1 MCPGHVPGSRSETV
15 RERSTT
21 RAEASAF
28 RSILLL
34 SLECFEKPIGL
45 EAQLL
50 RVGEDADDYLRP
62 ASCGSILPFVAYSD
76 DRRAASG
83 GQGGSYDDAPAA
95 SRAKGGGELG
105 GDVAPQGRVELLA
118 DEGGFAH
125 RARRL
130 EDPLGGEAGRPRA
143 RVGVEGDGDLHPGWL
158 ASTGGD

>member
-34 SLECFEKPIGL
+34 SLECFEKPVSL

-50 RVGEDADDYLRP
+50 RVADSEGTVHFAKVRVGEDADDYLRL

-76 DRRAASG
+76 DRRAA
-83 GQGGSYDDAPAA
+83 
-95 SRAKGGGELG
+95 RACYELG
-105 GDVAPQGRVELLA
+105 RKPHRYADSTVALV
-118 DEGGFAH
+118 
-125 RARRL
+125 
-130 EDPLGGEAGRPRA
+130 PLRSPFPA
-143 RVGVEGDGDLHPGWL
+143 
-158 ASTGGD
+158 

>member
-1 MCPGHVPGSRSETV
+1 MLR
-15 RERSTT
+15 
-21 RAEASAF
+21 
-28 RSILLL
+28 
-34 SLECFEKPIGL
+34 KPVGL

-50 RVGEDADDYLRP
+50 RVADSEGTVHFAKVRVGEDADDYLRP

-83 GQGGSYDDAPAA
+83 GKGGSYDDTPAV

-105 GDVAPQGRVELLA
+105 GDVAPQGRVDLLA
-118 DEGGFAH
+118 DEAGFAH

-143 RVGVEGDGDLHPGWL
+143 RVGVEGEGDLHPGWPPL
-158 ASTGGD
+158 PAAIEGVDEDSEEYD

>member
-34 SLECFEKPIGL
+34 SLECFEKPVGL

-50 RVGEDADDYLRP
+50 RVADSEGTVHFAKVRVGEDVDDYLRP

-83 GQGGSYDDAPAA
+83 GEGGGDDDAPA
-95 SRAKGGGELG
+95 GGGGQG
-105 GDVAPQGRVELLA
+105 G
-118 DEGGFAH
+118 GG
-125 RARRL
+125 
-130 EDPLGGEAGRPRA
+130 GGG
-143 RVGVEGDGDLHPGWL
+143 
-158 ASTGGD
+158 